1 MPHGF
6 RDIPPGRT
14 FWRRFCRNRLA
25 TTGLLIL
32 MLLYAMALLAPVL
45 ATHPYDAL
53 ASENR
58 FLGPSAQYW
67 LGSDHLGRDIWS
79 RIVWGS
85 RISLT
90 VGFVSAGVAIGV
102 GATLG
107 ALAGY
112 FGGWVDA
119 CISRFTEVVVSMPQF
134 FLLLA
139 LAAIIPR
146 SLWSIMLIIGLTS
159 WPSIA
164 RIVRGEVLSLRE
176 RDFTHAARAIGASDM
191 RIIFRGIL
199 PNAMAPI
206 IVSTT
211 LRIGHAILAE
221 SGLSFLGLGTPP
233 PFPTWGSIV
242 AGGKDYL
249 RTAPWISLAPGLFI
263 FFTVLSFNFVGDG
276 LRDALDPKLKR

>member
-1 MPHGF
+1 MPDF
-6 RDIPPGRT
+6 RDVPPSRS

-25 TTGLLIL
+25 HWGLLVLI
-32 MLLYAMALLAPVL
+32 LLYAMALLAPHL
-45 ATHPYDAL
+45 ATHPYDAV
-53 ASENR
+53 NTGDR

-85 RISLT
+85 RISLS
-90 VGFVSAGVAIGV
+90 VGFVSAGVAIVV
-102 GATLG
+102 GTGLG
-107 ALAGY
+107 AVAGY

-119 CISRFTEVVVSMPQF
+119 VISRFTEVVVSMPQF
-134 FLLLA
+134 ILLLA
-139 LAAIIPR
+139 LAAVIPR
-146 SLWSIMLIIGLTS
+146 SIWSIMLIIGLTS

-176 RDFTHAARAIGASDM
+176 RDFTEAARALGATDW
-191 RIIFRGIL
+191 RIIWRQIL

-233 PFPTWGSIV
+233 PFPSWGSIV

-249 RTAPWISLAPGLFI
+249 REAPWIALGPGLFI
-263 FFTVLSFNFVGDG
+263 FLTVLSFNFVGDG

>member
-1 MPHGF
+1 MHGH
-6 RDIPPGRT
+6 REIPPSRA

-25 TTGLLIL
+25 ITGLLIL
-32 MLLYAMALLAPVL
+32 MILYALALLAPWL
-45 ATHPYDAL
+45 ATHPYDAIN
-53 ASENR
+53 SGDR
-58 FLGPSAQYW
+58 FLGPSATYW
-67 LGSDHLGRDIWS
+67 LGTDNLGRDIWS
-79 RIVWGS
+79 RIAWGS

-90 VGFVSAGVAIGV
+90 IGFVSAGVAICIG
-102 GATLG
+102 TWMG

-112 FGGWVDA
+112 FGGWVDVV
-119 CISRFTEVVVSMPQF
+119 ISRLIEIVVSMPQF

-139 LAAIIPR
+139 IAAVIPR
-146 SLWSIMLIIGLTS
+146 SIWSIMLIIGLTS
-159 WPSIA
+159 WPTIA

-176 RDFTHAARAIGASDM
+176 RDFTQAARALGATDF
-191 RIIFRGIL
+191 RIIRRQIL

-221 SGLSFLGLGTPP
+221 SGLGFLGLGTPP
-233 PFPTWGSIV
+233 PFPSWGAIV

-263 FFTVLSFNFVGDG
+263 FLAVLSFNFVGDG

>member
-1 MPHGF
+1 VTDF
-6 RDIPPGRT
+6 RDIPPNRA

-25 TTGLLIL
+25 ITGVLVLIV
-32 MLLYAMALLAPVL
+32 LYVVALVAPLLASQ
-45 ATHPYDAL
+45 PYDAIN
-53 ASENR
+53 SGDR

-67 LGSDHLGRDIWS
+67 LGTDHLGRDIWS

-90 VGFVSAGVAIGV
+90 VGFLSAGVAICV
-102 GATLG
+102 GTCLG
-107 ALAGY
+107 ALSGY
-112 FGGWVDA
+112 FGGWVDSL
-119 CISRFTEVVVSMPQF
+119 ISRFIEVVVSMPQF

-139 LAAIIPR
+139 VAAVLPR
-146 SLWSIMLIIGLTS
+146 SIWSIMLIIGLTS

-176 RDFTHAARAIGASDM
+176 RDFTQAARALGATDQ
-191 RIIFRGIL
+191 RIIWRQIL
-199 PNAMAPI
+199 PNAAAPI

-221 SGLSFLGLGTPP
+221 SGLSFLALGTPP
-233 PFPTWGSIV
+233 PYPSWGSIV

-249 RTAPWISLAPGLFI
+249 REAPWISLAPGLFI
-263 FFTVLSFNFVGDG
+263 FMAVLSFNFVGDG

>member
-1 MPHGF
+1 MPGGYVPLTF
-6 RDIPPGRT
+6 TRT

-25 TTGLLIL
+25 HTGLAVLF
-32 MLLYAMALLAPVL
+32 LLYGMALLAPLL
-45 ATHPYDAL
+45 ATQSYDAIN
-53 ASENR
+53 SGDR

-67 LGSDHLGRDIWS
+67 LGTDHLGRDIWS

-85 RISLT
+85 RVSLT
-90 VGFVSAGVAIGV
+90 VGFVSAGVAISV
-102 GATLG
+102 GTTLG

-112 FGGWVDA
+112 FGGWVDVV
-119 CISRFTEVVVSMPQF
+119 ISRFTEIVVSMPQF

-139 LAAIIPR
+139 LAAVIPR
-146 SLWSIMLIIGLTS
+146 SIWSIMLIIGLTS

-176 RDFTHAARAIGASDM
+176 RDFAEAARAVGATDM
-191 RIIFRGIL
+191 RIIFRQIL
-199 PNAMAPI
+199 PNAMAPV

-233 PFPTWGSIV
+233 PYPSWGSIV

-249 RTAPWISLAPGLFI
+249 RTAPWICLAPGLFI
-263 FFTVLSFNFVGDG
+263 FLTVLSFNCVGDG
-276 LRDALDPKLKR
+276 LRDALDPRLKR

>member
-1 MPHGF
+1 VPHGF
-6 RDIPPGRT
+6 RDIPPGRA

-32 MLLYAMALLAPVL
+32 MLLYVMALLAPVL
-45 ATHPYDAL
+45 ATHSFDGL

-58 FLGPSAQYW
+58 FTGPSAQYW

-85 RISLT
+85 RVSLT

-102 GATLG
+102 GASLG

-119 CISRFTEVVVSMPQF
+119 CISRLTEVVVSMPQF

-176 RDFTHAARAIGASDM
+176 RDFTHAARALGASDM
-191 RIIFRGIL
+191 RIIFRQIL

-211 LRIGHAILAE
+211 LRIGHAILSE

-263 FFTVLSFNFVGDG
+263 FLTVLSFNCVGDG